1 MSEAL
6 ELTQEEKD
14 ERLAQEEARIAKR
27 LASKGGGAPELTPE
41 QVEHQRRVEQGSTK
55 VTVQLVN
62 SHNHNTVLEQ
72 GEYALSKG
80 RIPIHDISSKWRGE
94 DTRWGGIEMEIGK
107 EEGGEQENTF
117 PTLKERKNFWKS
129 SGGGG

>member
-80 RIPIHDISSKWRGE
+80 RIPIHDISSKWRVKDPVWVE
-94 DTRWGGIEMEIGK
+94 MDMEIGTMK
-107 EEGGEQENTF
+107 DGYSDITF
-117 PTLKERKNFWKS
+117 TDLKVIKIYGNVA
-129 SGGGG
+129 